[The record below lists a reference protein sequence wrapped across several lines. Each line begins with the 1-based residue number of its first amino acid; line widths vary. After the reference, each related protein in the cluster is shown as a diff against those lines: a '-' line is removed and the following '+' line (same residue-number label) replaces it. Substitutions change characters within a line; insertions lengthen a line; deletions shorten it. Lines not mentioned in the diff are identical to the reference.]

1 MKIKNTM
8 TGEKE
13 EFKPLD
19 PKGKKVLMYVCG
31 PTVYDRGHLGH
42 GRSAVCFDVI
52 RKYLIYKGYDVTF
65 VSNYTDIDDK
75 MINRAREEEISVSE
89 LAEKIIPTYKED
101 YAELGVM
108 PPDFAP
114 RATEYINVGKHS
126 KGKDM
131 IEFLKKM
138 EKAGVTYVIPGDGVY
153 FDVTKAKN
161 YGKLSKQKLDEL
173 NVGARVSENVN
184 KRNPYDFAVWKF
196 AKDDEPD
203 DVKWDSP
210 WGKGRPGWHLECSVM
225 SWNLLGE
232 KFDIHGGGADLMFP
246 HHECEIAQSKSVFGS
261 GAFAK
266 YWIHNGFITINK
278 EKMSK
283 SLGNFFTIRD
293 VLNME
298 DSPGVKKYSG
308 QVIRYMFLQTHYA
321 NPIEFSEELLSQA
334 KAGLERIH
342 GFVRHLRDDY
352 DSLEEGDDDPLK
364 QSENFNFTL
373 KDFEK
378 FMDDDFNTSGAF
390 GALFYLI
397 AIVNALKSSYQL
409 TRKDVVKTEEILNKM
424 DSVFRIIFCKKENID
439 SEIKTLIKERE
450 QARKEKNFK
459 RADEIRKELL
469 EKGIELEDT
478 ANGTVWKKI

>member
-1 MKIKNTM
+1 M

-52 RKYLIYKGYDVTF
+52 RKYFIYKGYDVTF

-246 HHECEIAQSKSVFGS
+246 HHECEIAQSESVFGS

-390 GALFYLI
+390 GALFDLI